1 MLRPFRFGV
10 VAASAQSGKQ
20 WAELART
27 VEAAG
32 YDILL
37 TPDNLSFGLSPLPAL
52 AAAAAAT
59 VRLRVGTYV
68 LANDYR
74 HPVQVAKDAVT
85 LATLTDGRFEL
96 GIGAGRPG
104 AERELAMI
112 GKTWD
117 PPRTRI
123 DHLEQSVS
131 MIRRLLAGQTVTVD
145 DGHYESR
152 DACVTDQPV
161 SIPLLIA
168 ASRPRM
174 SRVAGA
180 LANIA
185 ALGVQPTAT
194 ADEVAAQIAAVRSAA
209 GGRDI
214 ELNLNLMA
222 VDGIMPAHLRRMLD
236 PAALA
241 TADSMT
247 AVAGTT
253 PDMAD
258 QLRRR
263 REELGISYYLVGDE
277 LMAAFAPVVG
287 ELSGE

>member
-1 MLRPFRFGV
+1 MRSFRFGV
-10 VAASAQSGKQ
+10 VAASAPPGKR
-20 WAELART
+20 WTELART
-27 VEAAG
+27 VETAG

-37 TPDNLSFGLSPLPAL
+37 TPDNLSVGLSPIPAL

-85 LATLTDGRFEL
+85 LAAVTDGRFEL

-104 AERELAMI
+104 ADRELAML

-117 PPRTRI
+117 PARI
-123 DHLEQSVS
+123 RIERLEQSVS
-131 MIRRLLAGQTVTVD
+131 IVRRLLAGQTVTIE
-145 DGHYESR
+145 DGHYGAR

-161 SIPLLIA
+161 SVPLLIA

-174 SRVAGA
+174 SRLAGA
-180 LANIA
+180 HADIA
-185 ALGVQPTAT
+185 ALGVAPTAT
-194 ADEVAAQIAAVRSAA
+194 PDEVATQITHVRGAAD
-209 GGRDI
+209 GRDV

-222 VDGIMPAHLRRMLD
+222 VDGLVPAHLRRRLD

-241 TADSMT
+241 TTDSVT

-253 PDMAD
+253 REMAD

-263 REELGISYYLVGDE
+263 REELGISYYLVAEE
-277 LMAAFAPVVG
+277 LMTAFAPVIG
-287 ELSGE
+287 ALSGE